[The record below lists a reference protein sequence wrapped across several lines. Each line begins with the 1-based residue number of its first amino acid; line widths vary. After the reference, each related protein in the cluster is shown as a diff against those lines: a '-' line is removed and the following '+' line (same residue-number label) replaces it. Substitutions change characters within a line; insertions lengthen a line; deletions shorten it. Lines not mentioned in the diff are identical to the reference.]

1 MVNRTMSSTS
11 SAVSPVNFQH
21 AKARG
26 WLTCLAFS
34 LAIPAVFLS
43 VVKLLSM
50 FVPAGLQGSVPL
62 HYWIAIASLCGAEW
76 LMVLGVWFILK
87 SRGETFRTLGLWRWG
102 TWYAWVLAI
111 GLAVLTI
118 SNNVHLLQRFGI
130 PAHSVFLP
138 TGFHLYAAVV
148 IGVTAGFCEE
158 IIFRG
163 YMMTEFARMGYGKV
177 LQVIAPGLFFGL
189 MHMSAIKTGGV
200 AQGLSLMISVAIL
213 GMLWGI
219 AYLLGRRSLMP
230 TIAAHFL
237 NDFTGVSWMLF
248 LMTRHAMHQ

>member
-1 MVNRTMSSTS
+1 MVNRTMSSTPS
-11 SAVSPVNFQH
+11 TVSAVRSQP
-21 AKARG
+21 ARARG

-34 LAIPAVFLS
+34 LVIPAIFLS
-43 VVKLLSM
+43 LTKLLPM

-62 HYWIAIASLCGAEW
+62 HYWIAIASICTAEW
-76 LMVLGVWFILK
+76 LVVLSVWFILK
-87 SRGETFRTLGLWRWG
+87 SRGETFRALGLWRWG
-102 TWYAWVLAI
+102 TWYAWVWAI

-118 SNNVHLLQRFGI
+118 SSNLRLLQRFGI

-148 IGVTAGFCEE
+148 IGVTAGFSEE

-189 MHMSAIKTGGV
+189 MHMSTIKTVGV
-200 AQGLSLMISVAIL
+200 AQGLSMMISIAIL

-230 TIAAHFL
+230 TIVAHFL